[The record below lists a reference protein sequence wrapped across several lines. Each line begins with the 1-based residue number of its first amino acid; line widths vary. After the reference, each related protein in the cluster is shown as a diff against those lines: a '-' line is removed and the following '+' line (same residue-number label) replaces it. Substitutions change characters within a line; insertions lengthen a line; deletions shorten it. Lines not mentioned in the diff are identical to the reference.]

1 MKTTTDALQL
11 ELIAGA
17 RRKVRPLKAGLLGR
31 GFFAGASYVRVV
43 GLCPAN
49 SSQVVLER
57 EPDSKRW
64 TAPSSLIRAIVG
76 RGRRPRRAGRERA
89 EARGRGDL
97 SPPQSKI
104 GGLQREGI
112 AIYKPAAN
120 GLLRT
125 N

>member
-17 RRKVRPLKAGLLGR
+17 RRNGKPLKAGLLGR

-57 EPDSKRW
+57 EVDGKRW
-64 TAPSSLIRAIVG
+64 AAPSGLIRVIVG
-76 RGRRPRRAGRERA
+76 RGRGPA
-89 EARGRGDL
+89 ARG
-97 SPPQSKI
+97 P
-104 GGLQREGI
+104 
-112 AIYKPAAN
+112 
-120 GLLRT
+120 RT
-125 N
+125 R

>member
-1 MKTTTDALQL
+1 MKEPTDALQL

-17 RRKVRPLKAGLLGR
+17 RGKVKPLKAGLLGR

-57 EPDSKRW
+57 EPDGKRW

-76 RGRRPRRAGRERA
+76 RRRSPA
-89 EARGRGDL
+89 ARG
-97 SPPQSKI
+97 P
-104 GGLQREGI
+104 
-112 AIYKPAAN
+112 
-120 GLLRT
+120 RT
-125 N
+125 R